1 MRGVNMIVRGQYVRT
16 INVKKDELLKVL
28 QENRAKHREVFEAAL
43 DGYRTYAV
51 KVLNEKVK
59 ALSRGK
65 QPEIRIMIDRPEDHT
80 RDYDRVIGMVQA
92 DQAELFELSE
102 TDFAQYW
109 EDDWSWKRQW
119 AKLSSSYATESYTA
133 NYGAVPPDDDW

>member
-1 MRGVNMIVRGQYVRT
+1 MRGQYVRT
-16 INVKKDELLKVL
+16 IQVKKDELLDVL
-28 QENRAKHREVFEAAL
+28 GRNRAKHREVFDAAL
-43 DGYRTYAV
+43 EGYRKHAIT
-51 KVLNEKVK
+51 VLNEKMT

-65 QPEIRIMIDRPEDHT
+65 QPEIRIMIERPEDHT

-92 DQAELFELSE
+92 DQGDLFELSE

-119 AKLSSSYATESYTA
+119 AKMSSSYATESYTK
-133 NYGAVPPDDDW
+133 NYGAVPSDDDW